1 MDIRLHRP
9 QPVCSRTGRGF
20 TAGEPFVS
28 ALVRGAG
35 GLTRLDVAPEVWEQ
49 PPPGTIAWWRSR
61 YPAPGE
67 TGPVLAPV
75 DVLLDA
81 FEALEEDP
89 AAEPLRYLLALQLVR
104 RKVLRILE
112 PSGEAAAEAA
122 GTLCL
127 ACRRRE
133 RDYRVRSLTAA
144 EAADPDV
151 AARLEALLWS
161 GEAA

>member
-20 TAGEPFVS
+20 ASGEPFVS
-28 ALVRGAG
+28 ALVRGEG
-35 GLTRLDVAPEVWEQ
+35 GLVRLDVAPEAWEG
-49 PPPGTIAWWRSR
+49 PPSGTIAWWRSR
-61 YPAPGE
+61 YPTPGE

-81 FEALEEDP
+81 LEALEEEP
-89 AAEPLRYLLALQLVR
+89 TAEPLRYLLALQLVR

-112 PSGEAAAEAA
+112 PAAETGEDAD
-122 GTLCL
+122 TLCL
-127 ACRRRE
+127 ACRRRQ
-133 RDYRVRSLTAA
+133 RDYRVRSVTAA
-144 EAADPDV
+144 EAAEPDV
-151 AARLEALLWS
+151 AERLEALLWS